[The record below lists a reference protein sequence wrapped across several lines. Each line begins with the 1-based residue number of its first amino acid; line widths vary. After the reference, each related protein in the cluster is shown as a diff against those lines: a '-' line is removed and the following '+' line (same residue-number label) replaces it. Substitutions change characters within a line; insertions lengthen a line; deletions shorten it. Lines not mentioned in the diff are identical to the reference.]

1 MLDKIRP
8 STNYTNL
15 SQVVTQRTALETQKA
30 LEKEQRDK
38 YASRKAPFATFDIH
52 TTSGTVA
59 AVLAM
64 LVGVGLKMNERHR
77 TIKRLKHVLSEESKH
92 PKGSAFIGYAKQDL
106 KDAMSLM
113 GRLAYGYNLLA
124 AGIVPGMGVG
134 VIVNGLDYLWAEYRG
149 EHEKKSSSN
158 TISKSE

>member
-1 MLDKIRP
+1 MLEKIRP

-15 SQVVTQRTALETQKA
+15 SQVVTQRTAIETQKA
-30 LEKEQRDK
+30 LDAEKRDK
-38 YASRKAPFATFDIH
+38 YASRKSPLATFDIH

-64 LVGVGLKMNERHR
+64 SAGVALQMNERHKF
-77 TIKRLKHVLSEESKH
+77 IQRLQHVLSEEKKH
-92 PKGSAFIGYAKQDL
+92 PKGTAFIAYARQDL
-106 KDAMSLM
+106 KDATSLF
-113 GRLAYGYNLLA
+113 GRLAYGYRLLS

-149 EHEKKSSSN
+149 EHEKKSK
-158 TISKSE
+158 SKKM

>member
-1 MLDKIRP
+1 MLEKIRP

-15 SQVVTQRTALETQKA
+15 SQVVTQRTAIETQKA
-30 LEKEQRDK
+30 LEEEKRDK
-38 YASRKAPFATFDIH
+38 YASRKSPLATFDIH

-64 LVGVGLKMNERHR
+64 LLGVGLQMNERHR
-77 TIKRLKHVLSEESKH
+77 TIKRLRDVLNEEADH
-92 PKGSAFIGYAKQDL
+92 PKGSAFIAYAKQDL
-106 KDAMSLM
+106 KDAKSLM
-113 GRLAYGYNLLA
+113 GRLTYGYKLLS

-149 EHEKKSSSN
+149 EQEKKSK
-158 TISKSE
+158 SKKM